1 MRFIFLLLL
10 IAGVTLGIGYP
21 WYVDNFSGDEI
32 GTWRVYDAASG
43 FRSAEVTLAAADAPV
58 RVLVDMTSLGAP
70 TFDDTKTVLT
80 ITAANGGKTVL
91 ADTLTFHNAVRRE
104 VSPQG
109 KDTIFRAEAGVI
121 QAVTPGSYTFTV
133 GQGDAD
139 GIDMR
144 YVDIVLR
151 SDAAL
156 LDSRAQPLGFALIGV
171 GFLGLIASRR
181 RKRGDPPSNPNSQ
194 PPPPRWGREAGTR

>member
-10 IAGVTLGIGYP
+10 LAGAVLGVGYP
-21 WYVDNFSGDEI
+21 WYVSNFSGAEI
-32 GTWRVYDAASG
+32 GMWRVYDSASG
-43 FRSAEVTLAAADAPV
+43 FRSVDVTLAAVDAPL
-58 RVLVDMTSLGAP
+58 RVLVDMTTLGAP

-80 ITAANGGKTVL
+80 ITVASAGRTVL

-109 KDTIFRAEAGVI
+109 RDTIFRAEAGVI
-121 QAVTPGSYTFTV
+121 QAVPPGSYTFTV

-194 PPPPRWGREAGTR
+194 PPPPRWGREAGKR

>member
-10 IAGVTLGIGYP
+10 LAGAVLGVGYP
-21 WYVDNFSGDEI
+21 WYVSNFSGAEI

-43 FRSAEVTLAAADAPV
+43 FRSVDVTLAAVDAPL
-58 RVLVDMTSLGAP
+58 RVLVDMTTLGAP

-80 ITAANGGKTVL
+80 ITAASAGRTVL

-109 KDTIFRAEAGVI
+109 RDTIFRAEAGVI

-194 PPPPRWGREAGTR
+194 PPPPRWGREAGKR

>member
-10 IAGVTLGIGYP
+10 LAGAALGVGYP
-21 WYVDNFSGDEI
+21 WYVSNFSGAEI

-43 FRSAEVTLAAADAPV
+43 FRSVDVTLAAVDAPL
-58 RVLVDMTSLGAP
+58 RVLVDMTTLGAP

-80 ITAANGGKTVL
+80 ITAASAGRTVL

-109 KDTIFRAEAGVI
+109 RDTIFRAEAGVI

-194 PPPPRWGREAGTR
+194 PPPPRWGREAGKR

>member
-10 IAGVTLGIGYP
+10 LAGAVLGVGYP
-21 WYVDNFSGDEI
+21 WYVSNFSGAEI

-43 FRSAEVTLAAADAPV
+43 FRSVDVTLAAVDAPL
-58 RVLVDMTSLGAP
+58 RVLVDMTTLGAP

-80 ITAANGGKTVL
+80 ITVASAGRTVL

-109 KDTIFRAEAGVI
+109 RDTIFRAEAGVI
-121 QAVTPGSYTFTV
+121 QAVPPGSYTFTV

-156 LDSRAQPLGFALIGV
+156 LDSRAQPLGFALLGV

-194 PPPPRWGREAGTR
+194 PPPPRWGREAGKR